1 MTIPWTAIIA
11 GVVPSIGVGL
21 LFWLAMRA
29 IIHADRNERNALAEL
44 ERQQAAADGTRHPDP
59 ATATS
64 SEGNGI
70 DRAEPAPGAPDDPSG
85 AAVSQPTTQ
94 PPRTP

>member
-1 MTIPWTAIIA
+1 MNIPWTAIVA

-44 ERQQAAADGTRHPDP
+44 DRQQAAAEQTQRPDP
-59 ATATS
+59 TGQTS
-64 SEGNGI
+64 QGDGDI
-70 DRAEPAPGAPDDPSG
+70 PRPAPGKGRPDDPSG
-85 AAVSQPTTQ
+85 AAASDPTTR
-94 PPRTP
+94 PTRKP